1 MCVCGVCFVLSHP
14 VLSVSC
20 DPIDCSLPGSSV
32 HAFSRQEYWSGLP
45 FPSPGDLPDP
55 GIKPRSPALWADALP
70 SEPLGKPKCTIKCDV
85 LKPSRKPPLPR
96 SREKLVFHRTGSW
109 CQSLGAA
116 ELGYFSFDIRI
127 DSSGLEYLLFQSCH
141 DISSF
146 TSSNN
151 HRK

>member
-1 MCVCGVCFVLSHP
+1 MKLFSHVRLFATP
-14 VLSVSC
+14 WIVANQVPPSME
-20 DPIDCSLPGSSV
+20 
-32 HAFSRQEYWSGLP
+32 FSRQEYWSGLP

-151 HRK
+151 RRK